1 MRPMHIPLLSFL
13 FLTLFSIS
21 SFAKLYSPR
30 SHRAHFSR
38 QNNGSSSSSGG
49 LSPVV
54 QGMQDRRIVTIF
66 DALRPYMSTSDLAA
80 WLQTLDSNG
89 KWPDS
94 EVDYTVGCEARRAN
108 WPAGAHW
115 RRILLMAASW
125 HGDPNGSAGSNYVG
139 DVDLR
144 SAISRAMNYWFN
156 RDITNLQCIHSGGTT
171 SCPCDDPEKTF
182 WNTNWFSNV
191 ILIPRDVGQ
200 TCLLLNTGVLT
211 EYQLGKCKEMTSRSY
226 NLFGQPFGFLQGANI
241 LDIARLGVDGALLIS
256 NMTLISDAYRRIHLE
271 MTLKNE
277 IKADGIRNDGS
288 FGQHKGLLY
297 NGNYGKDFINGL
309 VDLELVA
316 VGTEYAAPTD
326 IQASLETLIFGS
338 QWMTIRNVLTKTTHW
353 DLSVLSRFLI
363 FPVADL
369 QATSGLRLTLP
380 SLGEL
385 GRKWGS
391 SAIANFISAAS
402 KNTTSANA
410 GDLVGN
416 RHFYAN
422 DYMVHRGPNFVTT
435 VKTYSSRTLNSECTN
450 TQNPLGFHLS
460 DNAVRT
466 YIRGDEYEDIAAAW
480 DWYLIPGATIDYGAT
495 PLNCKTTTVTGLEEF
510 VGGVSDGTLG
520 ISVMRYT
527 NPRTK
532 ALRWQKAWFFLHG
545 GMQHAMLSNLSA
557 ASSSSSIRSVIEQR
571 RQGGPIFLNGNQVSS
586 TTTSQ
591 VQTLWH
597 GDVGYVFSNISN
609 TGRMV
614 IDSKHATGDWAS
626 IGTSTQPSSTIQ
638 LFSAYIEHSQPLT
651 QFSYSILPGV
661 SQKEFTHKSSKM
673 KLKTLQD
680 DNNISSIFDEASKV
694 VFAVF
699 WQPNGGNV
707 TFETNGPKAE
717 SITLVAHDNIA
728 LIYKMDIGEITV
740 SDPSQRLANTVIT
753 LTKEPA
759 KRSKN
764 TGIDLTG
771 VERGSHGGP
780 KHGNEAIHINIDFPN
795 GGLSGKSVTRSI
807 T

>member
-1 MRPMHIPLLSFL
+1 M
-13 FLTLFSIS
+13 
-21 SFAKLYSPR
+21 
-30 SHRAHFSR
+30 
-38 QNNGSSSSSGG
+38 
-49 LSPVV
+49 
-54 QGMQDRRIVTIF
+54 
-66 DALRPYMSTSDLAA
+66 
-80 WLQTLDSNG
+80 
-89 KWPDS
+89 
-94 EVDYTVGCEARRAN
+94 
-108 WPAGAHW
+108 
-115 RRILLMAASW
+115 
-125 HGDPNGSAGSNYVG
+125 
-139 DVDLR
+139 
-144 SAISRAMNYWFN
+144 
-156 RDITNLQCIHSGGTT
+156 
-171 SCPCDDPEKTF
+171 
-182 WNTNWFSNV
+182 
-191 ILIPRDVGQ
+191 
-200 TCLLLNTGVLT
+200 
-211 EYQLGKCKEMTSRSY
+211 
-226 NLFGQPFGFLQGANI
+226 
-241 LDIARLGVDGALLIS
+241 
-256 NMTLISDAYRRIHLE
+256 
-271 MTLKNE
+271 
-277 IKADGIRNDGS
+277 
-288 FGQHKGLLY
+288 
-297 NGNYGKDFINGL
+297 
-309 VDLELVA
+309 
-316 VGTEYAAPTD
+316 
-326 IQASLETLIFGS
+326 
-338 QWMTIRNVLTKTTHW
+338 
-353 DLSVLSRFLI
+353 
-363 FPVADL
+363 
-369 QATSGLRLTLP
+369 
-380 SLGEL
+380 
-385 GRKWGS
+385 
-391 SAIANFISAAS
+391 
-402 KNTTSANA
+402 
-410 GDLVGN
+410 
-416 RHFYAN
+416 
-422 DYMVHRGPNFVTT
+422 
-435 VKTYSSRTLNSECTN
+435 
-450 TQNPLGFHLS
+450 
-460 DNAVRT
+460 
-466 YIRGDEYEDIAAAW
+466 
-480 DWYLIPGATIDYGAT
+480 
-495 PLNCKTTTVTGLEEF
+495 
-510 VGGVSDGTLG
+510 GGVSDGTLG

-545 GMQHAMLSNLSA
+545 GVQHAMLSNLSA